1 MTKPSNPVV
10 WRAVF
15 LMAAV
20 CGIGLAWKAGQG
32 YTPDRQS
39 IALGQ
44 DLFTHAWE
52 VNDELAAEGDGL
64 GPVYNAESCVACH
77 FQGGVGGAGPNSKN
91 VLTFLVAP
99 IDRGQPVHEGVVHAS
114 AVSEECEE
122 TTALIREL
130 FPPTPGGVTN
140 DGMCRVRVP
149 SVDPLTFQT
158 INTPALFGVGE
169 LSKITDQAITW
180 NRWKRNLS
188 MMGQEMRGNW
198 NMIPT
203 GEVRTLDDGRIGKL
217 GWKGQF
223 ADLEEFV
230 AVACAVEMGLSNPLK
245 QQLLPRNAASARV
258 NITDSSAKLDLDQQ
272 QFDALVA
279 FVESLPRPEQV
290 LPDDPE
296 ACQIIHEGED
306 AFHEVGC
313 AECHTP
319 SIGGVDGIYSDFLIY
334 RIEPEENEGNN
345 GGGYGPPIP
354 DDWPEDI
361 PEPAEW
367 QTPPLWGVADS
378 APYFHDGKSPTLHA
392 AIERHDGAAKLSRE
406 RYRKLSPHKRSAI
419 LRFLESLRA
428 PQVR

>member
-1 MTKPSNPVV
+1 MPKPSKPVL
-10 WRAVF
+10 WRTLF
-15 LMAAV
+15 LVATV
-20 CGIGLAWKAGQG
+20 CGVGLAWRASQG
-32 YTPDRQS
+32 HTPDQQAIS
-39 IALGQ
+39 LGQ
-44 DLFTHAWE
+44 DLFTHAWK

-99 IDRGQPVHEGVVHAS
+99 VERGQGVHEGVVHAS
-114 AVSEECEE
+114 AVSEDCQESTE
-122 TTALIREL
+122 LIRGL
-130 FPPTPGGVTN
+130 FPVTPGGVSN
-140 DGMCRVRVP
+140 DGMCKVRIP

-180 NRWKRNLS
+180 NRWQRNLS
-188 MMGQEMRGNW
+188 LMGQELQGNW
-198 NMIPT
+198 NAIPA
-203 GEVRTLDDGRIGKL
+203 GKVRSLDDGRIGKL

-245 QQLLPRNAASARV
+245 QQLLPRSVVSSRV
-258 NITDSSAKLDLDQQ
+258 NLTDTSAKLDLNQE
-272 QFDALVA
+272 QFDGLVA

-296 ACQIIHEGED
+296 ACKIIKQGEES
-306 AFHEVGC
+306 FYEVGC

-319 SIGGVDGIYSDFLIY
+319 NIGGVDGVYSDFLIY
-334 RIEPEENEGNN
+334 RLEPEDNDGS

-354 DDWPEDI
+354 DDWPDDI
-361 PEPAEW
+361 PKPEEW

-378 APYFHDGKSPTLHA
+378 APYFHDGKSPTLQA
-392 AIERHDGAAKLSRE
+392 AIERHDGAAKLARE
-406 RYRKLSPHKRSAI
+406 HYRQLDPAKRTA
-419 LRFLESLRA
+419 LLKFLGSLRA